1 MDKIS
6 SLIEYFKSLVDC
18 LYHQYFSLKEKKDI
32 TDFIYEYMLDDNK
45 DFSEFGKDY
54 INCEEYDDLD
64 KKDILEKI
72 MYAVYFMT
80 KFYLDEEED

>member
-18 LYHQYFSLKEKKDI
+18 LYHQYFSLEEKEDI

-45 DFSEFGKDY
+45 DKELSD
-54 INCEEYDDLD
+54 YDDEWVYKENKID
-64 KKDILEKI
+64 KKIL
-72 MYAVYFMT
+72 
-80 KFYLDEEED
+80 YLMGDMNG